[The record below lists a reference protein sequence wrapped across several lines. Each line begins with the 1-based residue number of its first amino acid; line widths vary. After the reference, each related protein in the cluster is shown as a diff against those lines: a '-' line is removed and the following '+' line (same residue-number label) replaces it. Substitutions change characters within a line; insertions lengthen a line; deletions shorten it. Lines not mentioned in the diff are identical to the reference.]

1 MRGWDREGLIWGEV
15 PVDRR
20 AAFPGGFIIYYCRKG
35 VVCISYLWQDSVV
48 LWRNVGYDPDLFTV
62 SYERVILDGV
72 TAVETCAADET
83 GRATGKLVVYLRDGV
98 STAAGEPYGGEP
110 LCVPGDRLIP
120 WTGAGVDGMPAD
132 GGYRI
137 LSVERR
143 THGSPAIRH
152 TKIVAI

>member
-1 MRGWDREGLIWGEV
+1 MYRERCLSTGGL
-15 PVDRR
+15 R
-20 AAFPGGFIIYYCRKG
+20 FPGGFIIYYCRKG

-98 STAAGEPYGGEP
+98 STADGEPYGGEP

-120 WTGAGVDGMPAD
+120 WTGAGVYGMPAD

>member
-1 MRGWDREGLIWGEV
+1 MGRGACRQEGCVSRGALLYI
-15 PVDRR
+15 
-20 AAFPGGFIIYYCRKG
+20 YCRKG

-98 STAAGEPYGGEP
+98 STADGEPYGGEP